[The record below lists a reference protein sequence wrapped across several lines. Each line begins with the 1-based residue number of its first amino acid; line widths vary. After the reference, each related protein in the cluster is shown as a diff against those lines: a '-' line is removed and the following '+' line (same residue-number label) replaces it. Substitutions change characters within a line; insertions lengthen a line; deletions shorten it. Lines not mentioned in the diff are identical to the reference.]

1 MKQRIRLKG
10 RLKAYLEAALVLGAV
25 LAGVNIG
32 IYFLDVGAGI
42 IVSAFLVV
50 YFIVMIIL
58 LYYNKPIIMNEFISF
73 ATQYGQIQRKLL
85 RDLELP
91 HVLMDESGRIIWTNL
106 AFEQIVHKEKGYRK
120 SITALFP
127 SITKD
132 KLKFDESVEVELA
145 FEDKEYTLKMK

>member
-32 IYFLDVGAGI
+32 IYFLDIGAGV

-50 YFIVMIIL
+50 YFIVMLIL

-85 RDLELP
+85 RWMRMAGLSGPILLLNRSYIRKRDTVSLSRRFSQ
-91 HVLMDESGRIIWTNL
+91 VLRRTS
-106 AFEQIVHKEKGYRK
+106 
-120 SITALFP
+120 
-127 SITKD
+127 
-132 KLKFDESVEVELA
+132 
-145 FEDKEYTLKMK
+145 